1 MKRHCRKQRNFWQV
15 LQSANRAWGRECAD
29 LPFRAA
35 ELSFRTASAVR
46 NLLVPAKLSSCG
58 GSSRRRIYVFQFVAP
73 APSTSPKA
81 GSRQRSAVH
90 RFCAA
95 LRMTKVMNTQRRHK
109 AYSDSQPHQ
118 FPQSISLGEKCSVLS
133 DLSTQ
138 TLACSVRWL
147 GVTSTMTPLPL
158 EYEQLI

>member
-1 MKRHCRKQRNFWQV
+1 MGPRMCR
-15 LQSANRAWGRECAD
+15 SAIPNRFSC
-29 LPFRAA
+29 LPEA
-35 ELSFRTASAVR
+35 ASAVEGSMYFSVWR
-46 NLLVPAKLSSCG
+46 PPFDFAQG
-58 GSSRRRIYVFQFVAP
+58 GL
-73 APSTSPKA
+73 T
-81 GSRQRSAVH
+81 RQRSAVH
-90 RFCAA
+90 RCFAA
-95 LRMTKVMNTQRRHK
+95 LRMTKVMNTQRNHK